1 MNDTI
6 EKNEY
11 SMAGWFAIAAAVLT
25 LPMFGLSLTVDIVA
39 KKAPGIAMM
48 VLLPYVVVTV
58 CHTAFSIYA
67 FIRFRTLLN
76 RRHAFHEV
84 DALVTAIVTGV
95 IVMTV
100 TALPIKVLNTLG
112 LIGMPLIIAFV
123 AFIFIFALTMGVLS
137 MIFAVKLLHLD
148 HDLNGYLKPYA
159 YITIAAA
166 ACFALVITA
175 PLGMIIDAVG
185 NVVLALIFLKPEA
198 EAAQPEFV

>member
-1 MNDTI
+1 MNEPL

-11 SMAGWFAIAAAVLT
+11 SMAGWLAIAAAVLT
-25 LPMFGLSLTVDIVA
+25 LPMFGLSLTVDIIA
-39 KKAPGIAMM
+39 KKAPEVAMM
-48 VLLPYVVVTV
+48 VLIPYIVVTL